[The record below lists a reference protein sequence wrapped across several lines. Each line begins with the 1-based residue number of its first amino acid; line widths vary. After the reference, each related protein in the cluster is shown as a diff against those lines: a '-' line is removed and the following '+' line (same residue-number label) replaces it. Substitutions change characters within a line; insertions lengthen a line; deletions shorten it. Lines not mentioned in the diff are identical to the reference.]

1 MKSPALKIL
10 VAALAL
16 AAGSAMAQGYGYG
29 PGYGHGMRGGG
40 WGWAGEEGYGPGPG
54 YGRGMGYGPGMG
66 YGRGYGAN
74 LTDEQR
80 TKIAALQEQHRA
92 KNWQAMG
99 TLRTEQFKLREMYAA
114 KADAKAIAEQQ
125 KKVDGLREQLFKQR
139 NAMHREI
146 DAVLAN

>member
-1 MKSPALKIL
+1 MKSPVLKIL

-29 PGYGHGMRGGG
+29 PGNGRGMGGG
-40 WGWAGEEGYGPGPG
+40 WGAEEGWAPGMG
-54 YGRGMGYGPGMG
+54 YGSGMGYGPGRG
-66 YGRGYGAN
+66 YGPGAN

-99 TLRTEQFKLREMYAA
+99 ELRAEQFKLREMSAA
-114 KADAKAIAEQQ
+114 KADAKAIAAQQ
-125 KKVDGLREQLFKQR
+125 KKVDGLREQMFKRR
-139 NAMHREI
+139 NDLHREM